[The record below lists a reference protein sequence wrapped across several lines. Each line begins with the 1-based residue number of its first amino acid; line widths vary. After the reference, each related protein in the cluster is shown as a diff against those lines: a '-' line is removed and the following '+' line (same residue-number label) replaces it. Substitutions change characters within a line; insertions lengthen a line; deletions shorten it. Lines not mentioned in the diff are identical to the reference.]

1 MRADGQRVDVG
12 FHQRAQGG
20 VDRAMTRQRGHSRE
34 ALADH
39 VHVEMAATI
48 ARSGM
53 ACMAMAV
60 VFDLKHAGS
69 QRLLQRV
76 TNLLDPFR
84 VHGST
89 LRNGRTCTRT

>member
-1 MRADGQRVDVG
+1 MA
-12 FHQRAQGG
+12 
-20 VDRAMTRQRGHSRE
+20 RQRRHSRE
-34 ALADH
+34 SLTDH
-39 VHVEMAATI
+39 VHVEMASAI
-48 ARSGM
+48 ARSGV

-69 QRLLQRV
+69 QRLLQRI

>member
-1 MRADGQRVDVG
+1 
-12 FHQRAQGG
+12 
-20 VDRAMTRQRGHSRE
+20 
-34 ALADH
+34 
-39 VHVEMAATI
+39 
-48 ARSGM
+48 
-53 ACMAMAV
+53 MAV